1 MKVILLGTAGYHP
14 SDDRHTACMFVPQY
28 GVVLDA
34 GSGLFRL
41 PRFLET
47 GRLHIFLSH
56 AHLDHV
62 VGLTYLLGLQRQ
74 CDFEQVLVYGEA
86 DKLASVAEHL
96 FSDLLFPVRPAFQT
110 RALAANEPIPVPG
123 GGLVRWFPLEH
134 RGGTVGYR
142 IDWPKRSLAYV
153 TDTTASPG
161 APYREHIDGVDL
173 LLHEC
178 YFPDDQAELA
188 HQTGHSVT
196 SAVAELALQA
206 RVGRVV
212 LVHVN
217 PLLAGCDPL
226 GLERARRIFPNM
238 SLGYDLMELDL

>member
-14 SDDRHTACMFVPQY
+14 SDDRHTACMLVPEC
-28 GVVLDA
+28 GVMLDA

-41 PRFLET
+41 PRFLRT
-47 GRLHIFLSH
+47 GPLHIFLSH

-62 VGLTYLLGLQRQ
+62 IGLTYLLGLQRH
-74 CDFEQVLVYGEA
+74 CDFEKVCVYGEA
-86 DKLASVAEHL
+86 EKLASVTDHL
-96 FSDLLFPVRPAFQT
+96 FSDLLFPVQPSFHTCPLVAEK
-110 RALAANEPIPVPG
+110 ALPVPG
-123 GGLVRWFPLEH
+123 GGTACWFPLEH

-142 IDWPKRSLAYV
+142 FDWPQRSLAYV
-153 TDTTASPG
+153 TDTTASPD
-161 APYREHIDGVDL
+161 AQYLEHIQGVDL

-178 YFPDDQAELA
+178 YLPDEETELA
-188 HQTGHSVT
+188 QRSGHSVT
-196 SAVAELALQA
+196 SAVAQLAHRA

-217 PLLAGCDPL
+217 PLLAGSDPL

-238 SLGYDLMELDL
+238 SLGHDLMELEF